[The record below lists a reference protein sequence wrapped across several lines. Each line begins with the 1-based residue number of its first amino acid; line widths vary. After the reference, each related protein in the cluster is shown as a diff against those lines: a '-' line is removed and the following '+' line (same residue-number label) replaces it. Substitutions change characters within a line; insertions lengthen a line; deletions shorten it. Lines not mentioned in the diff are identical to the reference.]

1 MLVLSRKIGETVVIG
16 GNIEVTVTRVAGN
29 RVTLGISAP
38 SSVRVVRAELGR
50 TELGRTESPAAN
62 VVIEQPSAIEQPG
75 ATPAITLE
83 KVVATRLSQLAD
95 GAGETASDETNRQNS
110 DAIPAPIRLVAGGEG
125 PAPILSTVG

>member
-50 TELGRTESPAAN
+50 SELPAAN
-62 VVIEQPSAIEQPG
+62 VSTEPLG
-75 ATPAITLE
+75 ATPANTQE
-83 KVVATRLSQLAD
+83 KVVATRLSQFAD
-95 GAGETASDETNRQNS
+95 GAGETASSESNLPTS
-110 DAIPAPIRLVAGGEG
+110 DAITAPIRMVAGGEG
-125 PAPILSTVG
+125 PASILSTVG